1 MILQVEYAM
10 EAVRKGTLAVGVCGT
25 DCVVLGVEKKS
36 TAKLQDPRTMRK
48 IQTVDDKICVAFA
61 GLTAD
66 ARILINRART
76 EAQSH
81 KLTLEDSVPVEYM
94 TRFIGGVQQKYT
106 QSGGVRPFGLSTLI
120 AGFSPEGKPQLFY
133 TDPSGTYSE
142 WQANATGRN
151 SKVVREWLERHYVK
165 ASGSDVVKLALRAL
179 LELVEPGS
187 KNIEIATVG
196 LAGTSILSSGTLD
209 SLINEIED
217 EKDEAEK
224 VKKET
229 ARLQAERA
237 LAAAAVTTG
246 FE

>member
-1 MILQVEYAM
+1 ML
-10 EAVRKGTLAVGVCGT
+10 
-25 DCVVLGVEKKS
+25 
-36 TAKLQDPRTMRK
+36 
-48 IQTVDDKICVAFA
+48 
-61 GLTAD
+61 
-66 ARILINRART
+66 N
-76 EAQSH
+76 
-81 KLTLEDSVPVEYM
+81 
-94 TRFIGGVQQKYT
+94 
-106 QSGGVRPFGLSTLI
+106 PFGLSTLI

-187 KNIEIATVG
+187 KSIEIATVG
-196 LAGTSILSSGTLD
+196 QAGTSILSSGALD
-209 SLINEIED
+209 SLINEIEG

-237 LAAAAVTTG
+237 LAAFCAYWFLVVSQVTGPAPYDSFSLKSGFNLIKLCAITDGKLLKVLAGNSSLVVVGIVAISSLFLLKEAVVAHGGYSARYRRLLQVCRAYHRYIPMVCFGRSYICKLTRYRTSAV
-246 FE
+246 